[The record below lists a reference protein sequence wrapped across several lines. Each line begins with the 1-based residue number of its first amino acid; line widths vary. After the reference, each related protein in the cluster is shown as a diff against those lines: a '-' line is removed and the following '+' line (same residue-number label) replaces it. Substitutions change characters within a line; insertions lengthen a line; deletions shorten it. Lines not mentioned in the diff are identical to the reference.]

1 MSTTYRYVLPVEQ
14 TEWKFDGK
22 TETCFTW
29 EYDEPREALLQ
40 LYAKGKKQQWDAA
53 ERIDWSL
60 DLDPENPM
68 MLDDRVVHIFGTEL
82 WDRMNEKERRRV
94 RHHLQASTISQFM
107 HGEQG
112 ALIATAKIVQTV
124 PELDSKFYAAT
135 QVIDE
140 ARHVEAYSRLLH
152 EKFEL
157 AYPITPGLKALL
169 DDGLSDSRW
178 DMTYLTMQIL
188 IEGLALA
195 AFQRIRDQAQ
205 SPLAAAVNAY
215 VMQDEAR
222 HVAFGRLALRDF
234 YPQLSDAERKE
245 REDFVVTACWHMR
258 DRFNQREVWE
268 RLGLPVE
275 ECLRIVDGSETMKVF
290 RSRIFSRIVPT
301 VKDIGLWG
309 RRCSR
314 PSRRWVRSNSLVST
328 PALYWKTTP
337 ASLRSS
343 MRRPDG
349 AGRPQASSY
358 SGSPNTSSGSKS
370 PRTGWKPS
378 EISGRGQI
386 RAKALDTRI
395 GRSSRLVRPSIR
407 EARFTAGPITVKS
420 SRSEAPTF
428 P

>member
-1 MSTTYRYVLPVEQ
+1 MSTTWRYVLPVEQ
-14 TEWKFDGK
+14 TEWKFDGN
-22 TETCFTW
+22 TETYFTR

-68 MLDDRVVHIFGTEL
+68 MLDDRVVAIYGTDL
-82 WDRMNEKERRRV
+82 WNRMNEKERRQV
-94 RHHLQASTISQFM
+94 RHHLQASQISQFM

-124 PELDSKFYAAT
+124 PDLDSKFYAAT
-135 QVIDE
+135 QVMDE

-157 AYPITPGLKALL
+157 AYPITPGLKDLL
-169 DDGLSDSRW
+169 EQGLSDSRW

-205 SPLAAAVNAY
+205 NPLAAAVNAY

-268 RLGLPVE
+268 RLGLPAE
-275 ECLRIVDGSETMKVF
+275 ECVQIVDQSEPMKVF

-309 RRCSR
+309 RQVQEAFAEMGAIEFAQVDAGALLENDARVAEEFDARQTSR
-314 PSRRWVRSNSLVST
+314 MS
-328 PALYWKTTP
+328 
-337 ASLRSS
+337 
-343 MRRPDG
+343 
-349 AGRPQASSY
+349 
-358 SGSPNTSSGSKS
+358 
-370 PRTGWKPS
+370 
-378 EISGRGQI
+378 
-386 RAKALDTRI
+386 
-395 GRSSRLVRPSIR
+395 
-407 EARFTAGPITVKS
+407 
-420 SRSEAPTF
+420 
-428 P
+428 

>member
-1 MSTTYRYVLPVEQ
+1 MSTTYRYVLPIEQ
-14 TEWKFDGK
+14 TEWKFDGN

-29 EYDEPREALLQ
+29 EYDQPREGLLQ

-68 MLDDRVVHIFGTEL
+68 MLDDRIVHIYGTDL
-82 WDRMNEKERRRV
+82 WNRMNEKERRQV
-94 RHHLQASTISQFM
+94 RHHLQASQISQFM

-124 PELDSKFYAAT
+124 PDLDSKFYAAT
-135 QVIDE
+135 QVMDE

-152 EKFEL
+152 DKFEL

-169 DDGLSDSRW
+169 EQGLSDSRW

-205 SPLAAAVNAY
+205 NPLAAAVNAY

-234 YPQLSDAERKE
+234 YPQLTDAERKE

-258 DRFNQREVWE
+258 DRFNQWEVWE
-268 RLGLPVE
+268 RLGLPAE
-275 ECLRIVDGSETMKVF
+275 ECVKIVDQSESMKIF

-309 RRCSR
+309 PQVQEAFAAMGAIEFATVDAGALLENDARVAEEFDAGMR
-314 PSRRWVRSNSLVST
+314 VRD
-328 PALYWKTTP
+328 A
-337 ASLRSS
+337 A
-343 MRRPDG
+343 D
-349 AGRPQASSY
+349 A
-358 SGSPNTSSGSKS
+358 
-370 PRTGWKPS
+370 
-378 EISGRGQI
+378 
-386 RAKALDTRI
+386 
-395 GRSSRLVRPSIR
+395 
-407 EARFTAGPITVKS
+407 
-420 SRSEAPTF
+420 
-428 P
+428 